1 MDMSKIPKPGEI
13 YQHFKDKP
21 YQIITVA
28 THTET
33 KEPMVV
39 YQALYGEFRTY
50 VRPLDMFMS
59 EVDHDKY
66 PDIAQTNRFERKV
79 SQQDILSKAL
89 EEQGKSSGK
98 AYVNNK
104 DENYKIQEI
113 SNGVDESVRHEIL
126 ADESMGEVN
135 SLLLDFLDA
144 DTYSKKLEILVTNK
158 KHLTD
163 RLVNDMSVALD
174 FTLNDGPIDQKF
186 QELIG
191 CLQAMIRFEDRRMR

>member
-1 MDMSKIPKPGEI
+1 MDRNKIPKPGEI
-13 YQHFKDKP
+13 YQHFKDKS

-66 PDIAQTNRFERKV
+66 PGVTQTNRFERKV
-79 SQQDILSKAL
+79 SQQDLLSKTL
-89 EEQGKSSGK
+89 EEQGNISGK
-98 AYVNNK
+98 AYVNNEEETYK
-104 DENYKIQEI
+104 VQDNSTGTDEF
-113 SNGVDESVRHEIL
+113 GVQEIL
-126 ADESMGEVN
+126 ADESKGEVN

-158 KHLTD
+158 KYLTD

-186 QELIG
+186 QELIS